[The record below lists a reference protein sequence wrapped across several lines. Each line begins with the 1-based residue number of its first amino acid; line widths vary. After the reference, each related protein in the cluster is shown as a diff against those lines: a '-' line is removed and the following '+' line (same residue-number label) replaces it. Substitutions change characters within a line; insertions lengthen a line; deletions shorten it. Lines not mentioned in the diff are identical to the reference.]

1 MAQPSAYIVR
11 LIREKA
17 QKYGIPFDLF
27 YRMIEVESG
36 FNPKAVSPAG
46 AMGLGQL
53 MPGTA
58 RALGVK
64 DPFDPEQ
71 NLEGAA
77 KYLRQQYDRFGRWD
91 LALAA
96 YNAGPGNVRKYGG
109 IPPFK
114 ETQRY
119 VSLIL
124 SRVNLSESERA
135 AQRNFDLETLRRL
148 LGEPVST
155 ASGWTVR
162 PTLSYEEI
170 RALARA
176 PWTRLQQ
183 RLGATFNA
191 PAVSAIPTTEVVGV
205 QTSVEPPMAFGDVNV
220 STRLNRLISALRR
233 GEV

>member
-27 YRMIEVESG
+27 YRVIEVESG
-36 FNPKAVSPAG
+36 FNPNAVSPAG
-46 AMGLGQL
+46 AIGLGQL

-64 DPFDPEQ
+64 DPYDPEQ

-96 YNAGPGNVRKYGG
+96 YNAGPGNVSKYGG

-124 SRVNLSESERA
+124 SRVNLPESERA

-148 LGEPVST
+148 R
-155 ASGWTVR
+155 GWTVR

-205 QTSVEPPMAFGDVNV
+205 QTSVETPMAFGDVNV

-233 GEV
+233 REV